1 MFEKMYKRS
10 AVLLCFAGFMGT
22 AQESLKLEDAIRMA
36 LQKNY
41 AVQTASNA
49 LEIAK
54 SQNNL
59 GAAGIT
65 PTISLNGSV
74 NASVLN
80 SSQVFNN
87 GTTQDREGARSNG
100 LNASLNADWMVF
112 DGMRMFAVKKRL
124 GLSQDLSV
132 ISMKSQAENVIYDV
146 MLAYYDVA
154 RVTELLKAGRENIR
168 LYEERKKIAD
178 VRLQIGAD
186 SKVESMLAAADL
198 NRAIS
203 AQYQLELQLLQVKTQ
218 LNTLLQ
224 RSVSL
229 DFNAADSMQLTWNP
243 ALDELK
249 KAAGS
254 GNTGLLMAKQNEL
267 IANQS
272 LAEARSSN
280 LPFVTVNG
288 AYVFT
293 RTQSQAGFLF
303 SNRQNGL
310 NLGLTARWVLYNG
323 GRNSN
328 LQKERSIQVLN
339 QKLWTEE
346 TVSQVDALVYVQFQS
361 FLLNQKIV
369 ALEQMNMRDAKELQ
383 SISLERYRVGKTNLL
398 ETIETQKNLEDA
410 QSRYINAL
418 YSTKV
423 AETALLKSNGSLVK

>member
-1 MFEKMYKRS
+1 MYNRI
-10 AVLLCFAGFMGT
+10 AVLLCFAGFVGT
-22 AQESLKLEDAIRMA
+22 AQESLKLEDAIRLA

-41 AVQTASNA
+41 AVQTASNG

-65 PTISLNGSV
+65 PTISLNGSL

-80 SSQVFNN
+80 SSQIFNN

-124 GLSQDLSV
+124 GLSQELSN
-132 ISMKSQAENVIYDV
+132 ISMKSQAETVIYEV

-186 SKVESMLAAADL
+186 SKVESMMAAADL

-203 AQYQLELQLLQVKTQ
+203 TQYQLELQLLQVKTK

-224 RSVSL
+224 RNVSL
-229 DFNAADSMQLTWNP
+229 DFKAVDSMQLNWNP

-249 KAAGS
+249 KAAGT

-272 LAEARSSN
+272 LAEARASN

-310 NLGLTARWVLYNG
+310 NVGLTAGWVLYNG

-328 LQKERSIQVLN
+328 LQKERALQVLN

-346 TVSQVDALVYVQFQS
+346 TLSQVDALVYVQFQS

-369 ALEQMNMRDAKELQ
+369 TLEQVNLRDAKELQ

-410 QSRYINAL
+410 QSRFINAL

>member
-1 MFEKMYKRS
+1 MYEKMYRRI
-10 AVLLCFAGFMGT
+10 AVLLCFAGFVGT
-22 AQESLKLEDAIRMA
+22 AQESLKLEDAIRLA
-36 LQKNY
+36 LQKNH

-65 PTISLNGSV
+65 PTISVNGSV
-74 NASVLN
+74 NGSVLN
-80 SSQVFNN
+80 SSQIFNN

-124 GLSQDLSV
+124 GLNQELSN
-132 ISMKSQAENVIYDV
+132 INMKSQAEAVIYEV

-154 RVTELLKAGRENIR
+154 RVTELIKAGKENIR

-186 SKVESMLAAADL
+186 SKVESMLASADL
-198 NRAIS
+198 NKAIS
-203 AQYQLELQLLQVKTQ
+203 AQYQLELQLLQVKTK

-224 RSVSL
+224 RSASI
-229 DFNAADSMQLTWNP
+229 DFNAVDSMQLNWNP

-249 KAAGS
+249 KAAGT

-267 IANQS
+267 IAKQS

-310 NLGLTARWVLYNG
+310 NVGLTAHWILYNG
-323 GRNSN
+323 GRNSS
-328 LQKERSIQVLN
+328 LQKERALQVLS

-346 TVSQVDALVYVQFQS
+346 TLSQVDALVYVQFQS

-369 ALEQMNMRDAKELQ
+369 ALEQLNLRDAKELQ

-423 AETALLKSNGSLVK
+423 AETALLKSNGSLLK

>member
-1 MFEKMYKRS
+1 MYKRI
-10 AVLLCFAGFMGT
+10 AVLVCFAGFMGN
-22 AQESLKLEDAIRMA
+22 AQESLKLEEAIRMA
-36 LQKNY
+36 LLKNY
-41 AVQTASNA
+41 AVQSASNA

-87 GTTQDREGARSNG
+87 GTSQDRDGAKSNG
-100 LNASLNADWMVF
+100 LNASLNADWLVF

-124 GLSQDLSV
+124 GLNQELSS
-132 ISMKSQAENVIYDV
+132 ISMKSQAETVIYDV
-146 MLAYYDVA
+146 MLGYFDVA
-154 RVTELLKAGRENIR
+154 RVTELLKAGKENIR

-178 VRLQIGAD
+178 LRLQIGAD

-203 AQYQLELQLLQVKTQ
+203 AQYQLELQLLQVKTK
-218 LNTLLQ
+218 LNVLLQ
-224 RSVSL
+224 RSASI
-229 DFNAADSMQLTWNP
+229 DFSAVDSMQLTWNP
-243 ALDELK
+243 GLDELK
-249 KAAGS
+249 KAAGT
-254 GNTGLLMAKQNEL
+254 GNTGLLMAEKNEL
-267 IANQS
+267 IANRA

-310 NLGLTARWVLYNG
+310 NVGLTARWVLYNG

-328 LQKERSIQVLN
+328 LQKERALQVLN

-346 TVSQVDALVYVQFQS
+346 TRSQVDALVYVQFQS

-369 ALEQMNMRDAKELQ
+369 ALEQTNLKDAKELQ
-383 SISLERYRVGKTNLL
+383 SISLERYRVGKASLL

-423 AETALLKSNGSLVK
+423 AETALLKSNGSLLK